1 MPLDDMDLARRRS
14 SVGLS
19 PDQVDFTLY
28 SYNKHSFNEQ
38 HFTCVHDLLAIFE
51 NEHDDGPGNSEEDN
65 STNHWIEVINNSSAR
80 LPRSIELLCEY
91 FELHQ
96 LTVEDIYTLTT
107 GMKLDLFNGDGG
119 IYLLMKTILWNQT
132 HIEQQQISFYLRC
145 SQHVLITF
153 QEKSTTDD
161 LFFEAI
167 RCRLRR
173 QQPDSD
179 NLNYGHHNRLR
190 ELYVDYLFFC
200 LLDAIIDRY

>member
-19 PDQVDFTLY
+19 PDQVDFILY
-28 SYNKHSFNEQ
+28 SYNKHSFSEQ
-38 HFTCVHDLLAIFE
+38 HFTRVHDLLAIFE
-51 NEHDDGPGNSEEDN
+51 NEPEDGPSNNQEDD
-65 STNHWIEVINNSSAR
+65 STNHWIEVINNSSAS
-80 LPRSIELLCEY
+80 LPRSIELLCQY

-107 GMKLDLFNGDGG
+107 GMKLDLFNGNGG
-119 IYLLMKTILWNQT
+119 IYLLMKMIMWNRT

-145 SQHVLITF
+145 SQNILITF
-153 QEKSTTDD
+153 QEKSTTDN

-173 QQPDSD
+173 QEPDND
-179 NLNYGHHNRLR
+179 NLSDGHHNRLR
-190 ELYVDYLFFC
+190 ELYVDYLFYC